1 MPFADRGLAID
12 AFSRLPLTTSNRKL
26 ADYWLSLWSGNQL
39 PLRSQLS
46 PAYMKD
52 LLPGIGIFEVRA
64 GESSRCRLAGTAI
77 QRALGREIA
86 GSDWRTYT
94 PVDQQAERLK
104 RNSAI
109 ANGAVGIGVRNT
121 TTPEGLNS
129 TTQELQLPFADETE
143 DGARL
148 ILFHLD
154 WRPESTLSGVTS
166 IAPVPVADRF
176 DVVSLLPSQ

>member
-1 MPFADRGLAID
+1 MRRDLAMD
-12 AFSRLPLTTSNRKL
+12 AFANLPLSAANAKL
-26 ADYWLSLWSGNQL
+26 ARYWLSLWDGDQL

-46 PAYMKD
+46 PAQMKD

-86 GSDWRTYT
+86 GSDWRAYT
-94 PVDQQAERLK
+94 PAAQHAERLQ
-104 RNSAI
+104 RNCAI
-109 ANGAVGIGVRNT
+109 ASGGVGIGIRNT
-121 TTPEGLNS
+121 ATPEGQS

-154 WRPESTLSGVTS
+154 WRPAETLNTGKRILT
-166 IAPVPVADRF
+166 VPVADQF
-176 DVVSLLPSQ
+176 HVMPLV

>member
-1 MPFADRGLAID
+1 MTALKRDLAIN
-12 AFSRLPLTTSNRKL
+12 AFAKLPLSASNTKL
-26 ADYWLSLWSGNQL
+26 AQYWLSLWDGDR
-39 PLRSQLS
+39 PPHRAQLS
-46 PAYMKD
+46 PARMKD

-77 QRALGREIA
+77 QRALNREIA
-86 GSDWRTYT
+86 GLDWRAYT
-94 PVDQQAERLK
+94 PHDQHAKRLE
-104 RNSAI
+104 RNSII
-109 ANGAVGIGVRNT
+109 AKGAVGIGTRSNSN
-121 TTPEGLNS
+121 PEGARVS
-129 TTQELQLPFADETE
+129 QELQLPFADQTE

-166 IAPVPVADRF
+166 IAPVPLADRF

>member
-1 MPFADRGLAID
+1 MRRDLAMNAFA
-12 AFSRLPLTTSNRKL
+12 SLPLSAANAKL
-26 ADYWLSLWSGNQL
+26 AQYWLSLWDGDRL

-46 PAYMKD
+46 PARMKD

-77 QRALGREIA
+77 QRALGRELA
-86 GSDWRTYT
+86 GCDWRAYT
-94 PVDQQAERLK
+94 PAAQHAERLQ
-104 RNSAI
+104 RNCAI
-109 ANGAVGIGVRNT
+109 ANGGVGIGIRST
-121 TTPEGLNS
+121 TAREGVS

-154 WRPESTLSGVTS
+154 WRPGETLNTGKTVLT
-166 IAPVPVADRF
+166 VPVADQF
-176 DVVSLLPSQ
+176 HVIPLFAA

>member
-1 MPFADRGLAID
+1 MPFADRGLAED
-12 AFSRLPLTTSNRKL
+12 AFSRFPLTASNKKL

-46 PAYMKD
+46 PSRMKD

-94 PVDQQAERLK
+94 LPDQQAERLT

-109 ANGAVGIGVRNT
+109 ANGAVGIGTRNT
-121 TTPEGLNS
+121 ITSEGPS

-154 WRPESTLSGVTS
+154 WRPVETLNNGKTVL
-166 IAPVPVADRF
+166 AVPVADQF
-176 DVVSLLPSQ
+176 DVMPLFAS

>member
-1 MPFADRGLAID
+1 MAFADWEEAARAFARLA
-12 AFSRLPLTTSNRKL
+12 LTDSNRKL
-26 ADYWLSLWSGNQL
+26 ADYWLSLWTGGNL
-39 PLRSQLS
+39 PQRAQLS
-46 PAYMKD
+46 PARIKE

-86 GSDWRTYT
+86 GADWRSYT
-94 PVDQQAERLK
+94 PAGQQGERLL

-109 ANGAVGIGVRNT
+109 ANGAVGIGIRA
-121 TTPEGLNS
+121 GAS
-129 TTQELQLPFADETE
+129 GSTQELQLPFADETE

-154 WRPESTLSGVTS
+154 WRPRDTLNSGRTVLN
-166 IAPVPVADRF
+166 IPVADQF
-176 DVVSLLPSQ
+176 HVIPLMAML